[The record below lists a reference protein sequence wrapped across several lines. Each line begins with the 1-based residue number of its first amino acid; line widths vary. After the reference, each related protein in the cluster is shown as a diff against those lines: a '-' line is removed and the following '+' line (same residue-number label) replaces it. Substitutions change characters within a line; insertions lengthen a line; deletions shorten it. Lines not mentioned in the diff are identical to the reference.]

1 MSSAVLEVIVCCVA
15 DAVEAQK
22 GGASRLEVVRE
33 LDRGGLTPSIQLVQA
48 IKDAVDLPLRVMVRE
63 SDGYGTRNDNCGTRN
78 DNFGTRDDGYGTRND
93 NFGTRDDGYGTRN
106 DNFGTRD
113 DGYGTRND
121 NFGARD
127 DGYGTRNDNFGARD
141 DGYGTRNDNFGARD
155 DGCGV
160 RNEAEVE
167 RLCLAAREF
176 AKLRVD
182 GLVLGFLKNDQ
193 IDLDLTARVL
203 ACAPET
209 HATFHHAF
217 ENASDQQ
224 QAVLEIKKLPQ
235 VDRILSHGGSGDLHE
250 RAQRLDRYV
259 QIAAPEI
266 TIIAGG
272 GLDLDAIALL
282 KRTTSGREV
291 HVGRAVREGFQV
303 NGGVR
308 ADLVRSLVRAI
319 ETND

>member
-22 GGASRLEVVRE
+22 GGASRLEVVRD

-63 SDGYGTRNDNCGTRN
+63 SDGYGTR
-78 DNFGTRDDGYGTRND
+78 DDGYGTRD
-93 NFGTRDDGYGTRN
+93 
-106 DNFGTRD
+106 
-113 DGYGTRND
+113 
-121 NFGARD
+121 
-127 DGYGTRNDNFGARD
+127 
-141 DGYGTRNDNFGARD
+141 DNFGARD

-167 RLCLAAREF
+167 RLCVAAREF

-193 IDLDLTARVL
+193 IDLDLTTRVL
-203 ACAPET
+203 ACAPEI

-235 VDRILSHGGSGDLHE
+235 VDRILSHSGSGDLHE

-272 GLDLDAIALL
+272 GIDLDAIALL
-282 KRTTSGREV
+282 KRTTSVREF
-291 HVGRAVREGFQV
+291 HVGRAVRDGFQV

>member
-63 SDGYGTRNDNCGTRN
+63 SDGYGTRNDN
-78 DNFGTRDDGYGTRND
+78 
-93 NFGTRDDGYGTRN
+93 
-106 DNFGTRD
+106 
-113 DGYGTRND
+113 
-121 NFGARD
+121 
-127 DGYGTRNDNFGARD
+127 
-141 DGYGTRNDNFGARD
+141 FGARD
-155 DGCGV
+155 DGCEV

-167 RLCLAAREF
+167 RLCVAAREF

-203 ACAPET
+203 ACAPEI

-250 RAQRLDRYV
+250 RAQRLDCYV

-272 GLDLDAIALL
+272 GIDLDAIALL
-282 KRTTSGREV
+282 KRTTSVREF

>member
-63 SDGYGTRNDNCGTRN
+63 SDGYGTRNDN
-78 DNFGTRDDGYGTRND
+78 
-93 NFGTRDDGYGTRN
+93 
-106 DNFGTRD
+106 
-113 DGYGTRND
+113 
-121 NFGARD
+121 FGARD
-127 DGYGTRNDNFGARD
+127 DGYGTRD
-141 DGYGTRNDNFGARD
+141 DNFGARD

-167 RLCLAAREF
+167 RLCVATREF

-203 ACAPET
+203 ACAPEI

-217 ENASDQQ
+217 EEASDQR

-250 RAQRLDRYV
+250 RAQRLDCYV

-272 GLDLDAIALL
+272 NIDLDATALL
-282 KRTTSGREV
+282 KRTTSVREF